1 LRFVLLL
8 LTALVLLAGAPASAR
23 ASTPLKSILV
33 FTPDDPTVPAMAAIT
48 GGVKTTVQTGW
59 DGPVTF
65 GFESL
70 GVAWFQSPAYEAQL
84 RGLFRIKYQ
93 GYRPDVIVTL
103 RLDVLRILLDIRGE
117 LWPGVPIV
125 FMAEDERALAK
136 VPSAPNL
143 TGVWIHF
150 EVRKTVENALQ
161 LFPGTRRVAVV
172 MGASPWERSLYP
184 AVDEEL
190 APLAGRVELIDLKG
204 LPFAELERRL
214 AALPGDAIIFF
225 HTFYV
230 DGEGKRF
237 VSMQIIDRIHASIQR
252 PLFTVHGLAVGHGAV
267 GGSVIDY
274 DRLGKDL
281 GSIALRALRGDPL
294 SEIPP
299 READASDLELDA
311 RELAHFHV
319 PERWIPPGAAIQF
332 REPSLWDRY
341 RFQAIGAVA
350 GISLEGALIAVL
362 LVERR
367 RRARAQ
373 AMTTAVLA
381 SMAHLNRVSSMGDLA
396 SSLAHEINQPLAAIL
411 STAQAARRMLGSDG
425 LGHAEAGEALQD
437 IIAADKRAGE
447 VIRRMRAMLKKGAV
461 QCELADLNDIVRE
474 AAQLVGNDAIQRGA
488 SLTLALSE
496 APLPVRGDAVQL
508 EQVALNLMSNAFDA
522 VADQPASARI
532 VTVRTASVEGQM
544 ELVVE
549 DTGRGITEGEVEQI
563 FEPFFTTKPQGLGMG
578 LAISR
583 AIIQAHGGRLQAERR
598 PGGGTMIR
606 CAIPAAVGG
615 ETR

>member
-1 LRFVLLL
+1 M
-8 LTALVLLAGAPASAR
+8 LVLVVGLPTTAQASG
-23 ASTPLKSILV
+23 SPKSILV
-33 FTPDDPTVPAMAAIT
+33 VTPDDPTAPAMAAIT
-48 GGVKTTVQTGW
+48 GGVKTTVQTAW

-65 GFESL
+65 AFESL
-70 GVAWFQSPAYEAQL
+70 GVAWFQGAAYEAQL
-84 RGLFRIKYQ
+84 RSYFRSKYQ

-103 RLDVLRILLDIRGE
+103 RLDVLQLLLDIRGE
-117 LWPGVPIV
+117 LWPGVPLV
-125 FMAEDERALAK
+125 FLAEDESALAR
-136 VPSAPNL
+136 VPLAPNL

-161 LFPGTRRVAVV
+161 LFPRTRHVAVV
-172 MGASPWERSLYP
+172 TGASPWERSLYP
-184 AVDEEL
+184 AVAEEL
-190 APLAGRVELIDLKG
+190 APLAGRVELVDLKG
-204 LPFAELERRL
+204 LPLAEVERRL
-214 AALPGDAIIFF
+214 AALPEDAIIFF

-237 VSMQIIDRIHASIQR
+237 VGVQIFDRIHASIQR
-252 PLFTVHGLAVGHGAV
+252 PLFTVHGSGMGHGAV
-267 GGSVIDY
+267 GGSLIDY
-274 DRLGKDL
+274 DRLGRDL
-281 GSIALRALRGDPL
+281 GGLTLRALRGDPL
-294 SEIPP
+294 SGIPP
-299 READASDLELDA
+299 READASVLEFDA
-311 RELAHFHV
+311 RELARFHV
-319 PERWIPPGAAIQF
+319 PEHRIPPGADIQF

-341 RFQAIGAVA
+341 RWQAASAVT
-350 GISLEGALIAVL
+350 GVTLEGALIAVL

-381 SMAHLNRVSSMGDLA
+381 SMAHLNRVSSMGALA

-461 QCELADLNDIVRE
+461 QIELADLNDIVRE

-488 SLTLALSE
+488 ALTLALSE

-508 EQVALNLMSNAFDA
+508 QQVALNLVSNALDA
-522 VADQPASARI
+522 VADQPVSARS

-549 DTGRGITEGEVEQI
+549 DTGRGITEGEVDQI